1 MKEVKRL
8 KDGSIIFQGPGKF
21 DDYCVFINEHA
32 PRDEEYFNFFL
43 EKSEIYGKDQIYSD
57 FKYIYSK
64 TGKEIDEEILKDIE
78 RISSNYKNDVI
89 NFDKWFTVI
98 YLGMIAEENKK
109 NTILGKKIKG
119 LAMYQIMKENFTAK
133 EAANYSKGKKAFEL
147 QKECNKI

>member
-1 MKEVKRL
+1 M
-8 KDGSIIFQGPGKF
+8 
-21 DDYCVFINEHA
+21 
-32 PRDEEYFNFFL
+32 
-43 EKSEIYGKDQIYSD
+43 
-57 FKYIYSK
+57 KYIAFDIDGVLADCSHRLHYIQGDDKDYDKFYS
-64 TGKEIDEEILKDIE
+64 DEEILKDIE

>member
-109 NTILGKKIKG
+109 
-119 LAMYQIMKENFTAK
+119 
-133 EAANYSKGKKAFEL
+133 SR
-147 QKECNKI
+147 

>member
-1 MKEVKRL
+1 LKEVKRL

>member
-32 PRDEEYFNFFL
+32 PRDEEYFNFFI